1 MALQPASLDGSKGL
15 VGVIVGGIFGLLATV
30 AVALRIVARRMTKAR
45 LGADDYMMVV
55 ALVGTSR
62 LVEEGATDYV
72 LCLDLLLWMHRV

>member
-15 VGVIVGGIFGLLATV
+15 IGVIVGGIFGLLATV
-30 AVALRIVARRMTKAR
+30 AVALRIVSRRMTKAR

-62 LVEEGATDYV
+62 LVDEGATDYV
-72 LCLDLLLWMHRV
+72 LCLDLLLWMHRL

>member
-30 AVALRIVARRMTKAR
+30 AVALRIVSRRMTKAR

-72 LCLDLLLWMHRV
+72 LCLDLLLWMHRL